1 MYQIITKCPEC
12 LVYRFIIKRTA
23 STTSA
28 VTVVVFGTLLTS
40 SSLWRDI

>member
-1 MYQIITKCPEC
+1 MYQIITKCLEC
-12 LVYRFIIKRTA
+12 LVYCFKRTA
-23 STTSA
+23 STTFA